1 MIRATSSPSQESG
14 TGLPPAAES
23 QRSRRWPRV
32 AVWTLSF
39 GVLAASAAMLLLY
52 RSRLEE
58 GHVALVFLLVVLGA
72 SAWGGRLI
80 GMSLSVAAFVIFDW
94 FFLLPYDTLYIRNP
108 LDWLVLIVFLITSL
122 VAAELLYRA
131 RAVRAAVER
140 EEALRAADQMKDA
153 LVASLSHDLR
163 TPLTTIK
170 GLAHEMQS
178 MGDERTLIIE
188 EQADRLNRIV
198 NDLLDAARLDA
209 GNLPL
214 DLQVNAADDLLGA
227 VVQHVAGRADR
238 NRLVVSLDDPSAL
251 SFGRFDFVHSLRILT
266 NLVDNALKFSPVDE
280 PVEVR
285 AGVEDGSLVIRVA
298 DRGPGIPRDQRDLI
312 FTPFYRAPDATGG
325 TSSAG
330 LGLSISRRL
339 AEAQLGEL
347 VCLERAGGGAVFE
360 LRLPAVDSASVA

>member
-1 MIRATSSPSQESG
+1 MIRATSSLSQALG
-14 TGLPPAAES
+14 IGLPPAPELKGS
-23 QRSRRWPRV
+23 SGWPRA

-39 GVLAASAAMLLLY
+39 GILAASAAMLLLY

-58 GHVALVFLLVVLGA
+58 GHVALVFLLVVLGG
-72 SAWGGRLI
+72 SAWGGRVV
-80 GMSLSVAAFVIFDW
+80 GVSLSVAAFLIFDW
-94 FFLLPYDTLYIRNP
+94 FFLVPYNTLRVQNP

-122 VAAELLYRA
+122 VAAELLNRA
-131 RAVRAAVER
+131 RAVRAGMER

-188 EQADRLNRIV
+188 EQADRLNRLV
-198 NDLLDAARLDA
+198 NDLLDVARLDA

-214 DLQVNAADDLLGA
+214 DIQVNAADDLLGA

-238 NRLVVSLDDPSAL
+238 NRVIVSLDDPSSL

-285 AGVEDGSLVIRVA
+285 AGVEHGNLVIRVA
-298 DRGPGIPRDQRDLI
+298 DRGPGIPLEERDRI
-312 FTPFYRAPDATGG
+312 FTPFYRAPNATGG
-325 TSSAG
+325 SSSVG

-339 AEAQLGEL
+339 AEAQSGAL
-347 VCLERAGGGAVFE
+347 VCLERARGGAVFE
-360 LRLPAVDSASVA
+360 LRLPAVDAASFS